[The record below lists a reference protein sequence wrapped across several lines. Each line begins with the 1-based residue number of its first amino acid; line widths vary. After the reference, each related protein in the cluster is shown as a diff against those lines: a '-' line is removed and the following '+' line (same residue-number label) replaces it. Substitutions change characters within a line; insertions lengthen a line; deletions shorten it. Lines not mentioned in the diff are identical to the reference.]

1 MGSACAKE
9 FISLTVLLILISLV
23 SEKETECVLRG
34 LKPRIWS
41 LEICAFFFFFFFSEK
56 SHMPLF
62 TSSAQHGVCID

>member
-41 LEICAFFFFFFFSEK
+41 LEICAFFFSEK